1 MERSSLWSL
10 NHRGIPTTV
19 QLCKAIKK
27 MLGPHF
33 NADQSNKVRGP
44 VSSEQSCAHNLS
56 LVQWCRIII
65 ELSFGLKS

>member
-1 MERSSLWSL
+1 MEHFPLVPQPQRNTDNRS
-10 NHRGIPTTV
+10 GV
-19 QLCKAIKK
+19 QSNKK